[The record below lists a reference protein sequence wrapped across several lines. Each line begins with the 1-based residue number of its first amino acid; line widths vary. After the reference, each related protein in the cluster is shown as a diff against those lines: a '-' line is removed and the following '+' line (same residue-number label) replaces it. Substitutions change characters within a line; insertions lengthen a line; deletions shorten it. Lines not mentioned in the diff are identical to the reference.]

1 MKLIK
6 ITKKIK
12 LIIIKMSDSDLAEAC
27 GQLYNAMKGVGTK
40 EDILIKVT
48 VQYPLTI
55 RLKIR
60 DKYKSL
66 YGQDLLED
74 LKSDLSGNFKE
85 LMLGLY
91 TDRYEYDADQCNK
104 AIKGLGTDDDTLIEI
119 LGTRPNWMLKKVK
132 DVYKK
137 KYNVELEKDV
147 IDDTSGDYQ
156 RLLVSLLQ
164 CSRSENKIP
173 DKEKSLEMAKDLFKG
188 NKERDKIGIDDTKIN
203 KYFALS
209 SPVELM
215 YLAREFHE
223 EYGKSLIKVIE
234 EEFGGDLRKLIKT
247 IFYANISPSEY
258 FATRIRE
265 AVKGLGTNE
274 KILNRVVITRNEV
287 DMDIIKEYYRILYS
301 RNLVEDVKGDTSGY
315 YQKLLVALIEK

>member
-1 MKLIK
+1 
-6 ITKKIK
+6 
-12 LIIIKMSDSDLAEAC
+12 MSDSDLVEAVD
-27 GQLYNAMKGVGTK
+27 QLYKAMKGAGTD
-40 EDILIKVT
+40 EDTLIKVT
-48 VQYPLTI
+48 VQYPLAI

-66 YGQDLLED
+66 HGQDLLED

-91 TDRYEYDADQCNK
+91 TDRYEYDADQCYS
-104 AIKGLGTDDDTLIEI
+104 AIKGSGTNEDTLIEI
-119 LGTRPNWMLKKVK
+119 IGTRPNWMLKKVK
-132 DVYKK
+132 DIYQK

-147 IDDTSGDYQ
+147 IDDTSGEFQ
-156 RLLVSLLQ
+156 KLLVSLLQ

-173 DKEKSLEMAKDLFKG
+173 DKDKGLEMAKDLFNG
-188 NKERDKIGIDDTKIN
+188 NKERGKIGLDESKIN

-234 EEFGGDLRKLIKT
+234 DEFGGDMRKLIKT

-265 AVKGLGTNE
+265 AVKGAGTNE
-274 KILNRVVITRNEV
+274 TILNRVIITRNEV
-287 DMDIIKEYYRILYS
+287 DMDIIKEYYKILYS
-301 RNLVEDVKGDTSGY
+301 RSLVDDVKSDNSGNY
-315 YQKLLVALIEK
+315 RKLLIALIEK